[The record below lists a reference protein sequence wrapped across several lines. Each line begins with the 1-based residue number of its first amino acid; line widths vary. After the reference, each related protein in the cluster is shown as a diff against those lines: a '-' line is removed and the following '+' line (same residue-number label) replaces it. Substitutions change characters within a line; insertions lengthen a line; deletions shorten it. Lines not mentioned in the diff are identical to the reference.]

1 MRYILLSFCC
11 PGFYVQWVC
20 LAFFTYHREGER
32 ERNRGRMCLCLCN
45 YGVCSIL
52 GIETVMHFSLVSSHT
67 YIHIYRFSRVFMLQ
81 FNISSQEFLKSFCK
95 FVVSYTALCSFL
107 QYLNVSSEANI
118 MHMILSDSQN
128 KRPLKA
134 MLSKREY
141 IHTIGH
147 SSNVYIY
154 SIFRSQCNGNCGF
167 TDAAETGKRN
177 ICIHLTIHCVL
188 LQAVI
193 FKL

>member
-1 MRYILLSFCC
+1 
-11 PGFYVQWVC
+11 
-20 LAFFTYHREGER
+20 
-32 ERNRGRMCLCLCN
+32 MCLCLCN

-134 MLSKREY
+134 MLNKREY
-141 IHTIGH
+141 IFTQLAIHQMYTYIRFSDLNAMETVVLQMQQRQENGIY
-147 SSNVYIY
+147 VYI
-154 SIFRSQCNGNCGF
+154 
-167 TDAAETGKRN
+167 
-177 ICIHLTIHCVL
+177 
-188 LQAVI
+188 
-193 FKL
+193 